1 MATEDS
7 PLLCQVEAGVATL
20 TLNRPAVLNAMN
32 LALKSALAVQIA
44 ELGGRRD
51 VRAIVLTGSGRA
63 FCSGGDIRE
72 MDAGRTPAD
81 TRERLLALHRN
92 LFTPLAAI
100 EKPVIAAVNGAAVG
114 AGMSLALCCDL
125 VFAGESASFGA
136 VFSRRGLVPD
146 AGAAFRLVRFVGV
159 ARAKEMIFSGRSV
172 DAAEAL
178 QIGLA
183 QRVLPDVDLLRETQ
197 AYAATLAQGA
207 TVALGLGKR
216 LLDLAPG
223 ASLESMVEHEI
234 GAVIQAIATADHAE
248 ALRAFAERRSPLF
261 SGR

>member
-1 MATEDS
+1 MVTEAP
-7 PLLCQVEAGVATL
+7 PLLCHVEAGVATL

-32 LALKSALAVQIA
+32 LALKSALAAQIA
-44 ELGGRRD
+44 ELGSRRD
-51 VRAIVLTGSGRA
+51 VRAIVLTGNGRA

-92 LFTPLAAI
+92 VFTPLAAL

-114 AGMSLALCCDL
+114 AGMSLALACDL
-125 VFAGESASFGA
+125 VFASQSASFGA

-159 ARAKEMIFSGRSV
+159 ARAKEMVFSGRSV

-183 QRVLPDVDLLRETQ
+183 QRVLPDADLLRETQ

-207 TVALGLGKR
+207 TVALGLSKR

-234 GAVIQAIATADHAE
+234 GAVIQAVGTADHAE
-248 ALRAFAERRSPLF
+248 ALRAFAERRPPLF
-261 SGR
+261 NGR